1 MILRLETILLLGII
15 FLAFW
20 VVFCLSIRNI
30 LHLIKTEEEEESL
43 FANKKYIAIKTC
55 VSLAI
60 MA

>member
-30 LHLIKTEEEEESL
+30 LRLIKTEEEEESL
-43 FANKKYIAIKTC
+43 FANRNI
-55 VSLAI
+55 LL
-60 MA
+60 

>member
-30 LHLIKTEEEEESL
+30 LHLIKTEEEKESL
-43 FANKKYIAIKTC
+43 FANRNI
-55 VSLAI
+55 LL
-60 MA
+60 

>member
-43 FANKKYIAIKTC
+43 FANRNDRAFIIL
-55 VSLAI
+55 VI
-60 MA
+60 QI